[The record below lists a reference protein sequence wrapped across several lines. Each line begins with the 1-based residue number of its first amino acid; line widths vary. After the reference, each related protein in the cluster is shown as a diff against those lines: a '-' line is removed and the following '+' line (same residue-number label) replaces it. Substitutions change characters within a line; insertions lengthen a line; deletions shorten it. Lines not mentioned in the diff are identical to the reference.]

1 MNKVKFGL
9 QNVYYALLNRTVGE
23 NGQVTITYETPKK
36 LSGSVELAL
45 EPQGS
50 SEPFYADNIA
60 YHSIDSNLGYEGT
73 LTLALITDEFKK
85 EIMGYVE
92 DKNKVLFE
100 NKDAVFKPFAL
111 IFEFM
116 GDAKKTRH
124 ILYNVNTSRS
134 KVSGKTIGDKN
145 EVETEELSLKAT
157 PCEETGMVK
166 ASCYEGTEQ
175 YNNWFTTVYKYVQPT
190 ELKEIK
196 VNEDLKAT
204 TQKIKEAK

>member
-23 NGQVTITYETPKK
+23 NGQVTITYEIPKK

-60 YHSIDSNLGYEGT
+60 YHSIESNLGYEGT

-175 YNNWFTTVYKYVQPT
+175 YNSWFTTVYKYVQPT
-190 ELKEIK
+190 EVDEMK
-196 VNEDLKAT
+196 VDEGSKISK
-204 TQKIKEAK
+204 QKIKEDK

>member
-9 QNVYYALLNRTVGE
+9 QNVHYALLNRTVGD
-23 NGQVTITYETPKK
+23 NGQVTINYGTPKK
-36 LSGSVELAL
+36 LSGSVELTL

-50 SEPFYADNIA
+50 SETFYADNIA
-60 YHSIDSNLGYEGT
+60 YYSIDNNLGYEGT
-73 LTLALITDEFKK
+73 LTLASITDEFKK
-85 EIMGYVE
+85 EVMGYVE
-92 DKNKVLFE
+92 DENKVLFE
-100 NKDAVFKPFAL
+100 TKDAILEAFAL
-111 IFEFM
+111 LFEFM

-124 ILYNVNTSRS
+124 VLYNVNTSRS

-175 YNNWFTTVYKYVQPT
+175 YNNWFTTVYKYAQPT
-190 ELKEIK
+190 ELEEMK

>member
-9 QNVYYALLNRTVGE
+9 QNVYYALLNRTQGD
-23 NGQVTITYETPKK
+23 NGQVTITYETPKR
-36 LSGSVELAL
+36 LNGTVELAL
-45 EPQGS
+45 EPQGA
-50 SEPFYADNIA
+50 SEPFYAENIV

-85 EIMGYVE
+85 EVMGYVE

-100 NKDAVFKPFAL
+100 NKDAVFKSFAL

-175 YNNWFTTVYKYVQPT
+175 YNSWFTTVYKYVAPS
-190 ELKEIK
+190 ELEEMKASKNTKSTKSKDKE
-196 VNEDLKAT
+196 
-204 TQKIKEAK
+204 